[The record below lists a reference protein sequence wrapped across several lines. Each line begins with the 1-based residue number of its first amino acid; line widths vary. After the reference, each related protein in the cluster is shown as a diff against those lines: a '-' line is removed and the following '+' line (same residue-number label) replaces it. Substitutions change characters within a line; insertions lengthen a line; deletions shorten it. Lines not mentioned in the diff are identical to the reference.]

1 MRARISVAVLSIV
14 AVAAVAAPV
23 LGQAP
28 KGDTGKP
35 ASSPKSAPAK
45 DAGAKA
51 SANTPAPAPHP
62 NGKSGGVLNAML
74 REDLAQGF
82 SIHETS
88 TISTVWPA
96 SPCFSN
102 LVMFDPFR
110 QVESPDA
117 VVPELAE
124 KWSWQDNYRNL
135 VMFLRKGVKWHDGQ
149 PFTAKDVKY
158 TFDMVREAKDAPAKL
173 RINPRKDWY
182 ANIDTIEAAD
192 PHTVIFHL
200 KRPQPALLMMFAS
213 GYSPVYPAHVPIA
226 DFRSKCVGTGPFKL
240 KEWKRGESIEF
251 VKNPDYWVKGRPYLD
266 GIRYVVIAERGTRFA
281 ALQAGRLDVS
291 FPGEATKP
299 IADQLRSSGAK
310 LVFHEVGSN
319 VNDNLIMNIK
329 KPPFDK
335 KSVRLAASMA
345 IDRRAYARAVHQGG
359 AAIGPSMQPKPYGF
373 WGLAQKDLGTLPGYG
388 KPEDEKAKARKLMA
402 EAGITPQNPL
412 KVEMSTRA
420 VAIYLDFAAF
430 VVNELKQI
438 GVEATIKQIETAQW
452 HAMATRGEYQMG
464 ANLTGLGI
472 DDPDGNFYENY
483 ACGSPRN
490 YTHYC
495 DEQVMKMFEQQSQEL
510 DLKKRLQ
517 LVAQIQK
524 KLEEDAAR
532 PVMGWRLDFF
542 PMWPHVKNLVPHH
555 NIYNYGRLQE
565 VWLDK

>member
-1 MRARISVAVLSIV
+1 MRSRIFVAVVSLA
-14 AVAAVAAPV
+14 AVAALAAPV

-28 KGDTGKP
+28 KGGDAGKP
-35 ASSPKSAPAK
+35 AAAQKAAPA
-45 DAGAKA
+45 
-51 SANTPAPAPHP
+51 NQPVPAPHP

-88 TISTVWPA
+88 TISTVWPGM
-96 SPCFSN
+96 PCFNN

-110 QVESPDA
+110 PVESPDA

-124 KWSWQDNYRNL
+124 RWSWQDNYRNL
-135 VMFLRKGVKWHDGQ
+135 VLFLRKGVKWHDGQ

-158 TFDMVREAKDAPAKL
+158 TFDMVREAKDATAKL

-182 ANIDTIEAAD
+182 ANIDTIEVAD

-213 GYSPVYPAHVPIA
+213 GYSPVYPAHVPVA
-226 DFRSKCVGTGPFKL
+226 DFRSKCVGTGPYKL

-266 GIRYVVIAERGTRFA
+266 GIRYTIIAERGTRFA
-281 ALQAGRLDVS
+281 ALQTGRLDIS

-299 IADQLRSSGAK
+299 IADQLKSSGAK

-335 KSVRLAASMA
+335 KAVRVAASMA
-345 IDRRAYARAVHQGG
+345 IDRRAYAKAVHQGG
-359 AAIGPSMQPKPYGF
+359 AVIGPSMQPKPYGF
-373 WGLAQKDLGTLPGYG
+373 WGLAPGDLGALPGYG
-388 KPEDEKAKARKLMA
+388 KPADEKAKARKMMA
-402 EAGITPQNPL
+402 EAGFSPEKPL
-412 KVEMSTRA
+412 RVEMATRA
-420 VAIYLDFAAF
+420 IQIYLDFAAF
-430 VVNELKQI
+430 VANELKQI
-438 GVEATIKQIETAQW
+438 GIEATIKQVETAQW
-452 HAMATRGEYQMG
+452 HPMATRGEYQMG

-495 DEQVMKMFEQQSQEL
+495 DEAVMKMFDQQSSEL
-510 DLKKRLQ
+510 DAKKRYQ

-532 PVMGWRLDFF
+532 PVMGWRLDYF

-555 NIYNYGRLQE
+555 NIYNYGRMQE

>member
-1 MRARISVAVLSIV
+1 MAVLSMV
-14 AVAAVAAPV
+14 AVALVAAPV

-28 KGDTGKP
+28 KGGESGK
-35 ASSPKSAPAK
+35 AAK
-45 DAGAKA
+45 I

-62 NGKSGGVLNAML
+62 NGKPGGVLNAML

-88 TISTVWPA
+88 TISTVWPGM
-96 SPCFSN
+96 PCFNN

-135 VMFLRKGVKWHDGQ
+135 VLFLRKGVKWHDGQ

-182 ANIDTIEAAD
+182 ANIDTIEVAD

-213 GYSPVYPAHVPIA
+213 GYTPVYPAHVPVA

-251 VKNPDYWVKGRPYLD
+251 VRNPDYWVKGRPYLD
-266 GIRYVVIAERGTRFA
+266 GIRYVIIAERGTRFA
-281 ALQAGRLDVS
+281 ALQTGRLDIS

-299 IADQLRSSGAK
+299 IADQLKTSGAK

-335 KSVRLAASMA
+335 KNVRVAASLA

-359 AAIGPSMQPKPYGF
+359 AVIGPSMQPKPYGF
-373 WGLAQKDLGTLPGYG
+373 WGLASKDLGALPGYG
-388 KPEDEKAKARKLMA
+388 KPEDEKARARKLMA
-402 EAGITPQNPL
+402 EAGFTPQNPL
-412 KVEMSTRA
+412 RVEMATRA
-420 VAIYLDFAAF
+420 IQIYLDFAAF
-430 VVNELKQI
+430 IVNELKQI
-438 GVEATIKQIETAQW
+438 GIEATIKQVETAQW
-452 HAMATRGEYQMG
+452 HPMATRGEYQMG

-495 DEQVMKMFEQQSQEL
+495 DEQAMKMFDQQSQEL
-510 DLKKRLQ
+510 DPKKRYQ

-524 KLEEDAAR
+524 KLEDDAAR